1 MNMNIDLNLENY
13 NLNEILNLFKMEANF
28 TELDL
33 KNAKKI
39 VLKTHPDKSNLKPD
53 YFIFYSKAYKELYRI
68 WEFKNKRYKNK
79 KDSLNDVIYESIN
92 DKEKS
97 KILDNFLSKKD
108 SKDFNIW
115 FNKEFDKNKLE
126 REDEK
131 TGYGEWFGSSEDV
144 DELST
149 SILSKDKIDEG
160 INKKKEKLRALV
172 VHRGINDIYANTNGS
187 NLSGDVPS
195 SYSSDLFS
203 NLKFEDLKK
212 AHTETVVPV
221 TIEDFNNVK
230 QFNNL
235 NDYNIYRSSQDTT
248 PLSEIQAKEYLQK
261 KQKLDETQ
269 TTERAYKLAKE
280 LELSN
285 KNQDRLW
292 GTIKLL
298 NSDFEKK

>member
-1 MNMNIDLNLENY
+1 MNIDLNLENY

>member
-1 MNMNIDLNLENY
+1 MNIDLNLENY

-97 KILDNFLSKKD
+97 KILNNFLSKKD

>member
-97 KILDNFLSKKD
+97 KILNNFLSKKD